1 MTGRC
6 MAVGRKVL
14 VCVIFVIIIA
24 GGAVK
29 WKGNGCIAPGIELG
43 GIALSGMTE
52 EEAERFLTE
61 QLPKVK
67 LELVC
72 LFLPELQAAAEER
85 VKVFLETPQGKTLG
99 AVPEVRGNK
108 LYLTVEETMVTV
120 SLEETMER
128 VRTESERVRVWEWLY
143 AGIFGKPFCVRKV
156 IPELAW
162 REEYFAELLTG
173 CSTIL
178 EKKPLEATLRWKD
191 GKIVVTESRRGFEIN
206 RAATLADADGVFEK
220 AVRRVKNDW
229 TAGIQIQLFVGG
241 TVIAPKLSAKQAK
254 QCDTK
259 IAEFSTQ
266 YKGAG
271 SGRVQN
277 LVAGAA
283 HLNGR
288 VILPGEEFSAAAA
301 LMPFTEENGY
311 TAGGTYIDGQLSDSI
326 GGGVCQL
333 SSTLYNALLYTKLEI
348 TKRSP
353 HSMPVGYVL
362 PGRDAA
368 IAGNY
373 KDLCFR
379 NVTEAPV
386 LLLCEAAEGCV
397 RVTLYGAEK
406 AVRRNATVESEVTEE
421 TEDGMTVEVYRME
434 TAADGGK
441 LRERVSRD
449 TYRYMKTG
457 E

>member
-1 MTGRC
+1 MVVKRVLTNSFGALVVLFFVVTLAGCAVRVKCTGR
-6 MAVGRKVL
+6 
-14 VCVIFVIIIA
+14 
-24 GGAVK
+24 
-29 WKGNGCIAPGIELG
+29 IAPGIMVC
-43 GIALSGMTE
+43 GIDLSGKNEDEALE
-52 EEAERFLTE
+52 EVEACLSEVLLEICCQFPKERKDE
-61 QLPKVK
+61 VEAKGKEYSQM
-67 LELVC
+67 
-72 LFLPELQAAAEER
+72 AENIQVMVQE
-85 VKVFLETPQGKTLG
+85 
-99 AVPEVRGNK
+99 AV
-108 LYLTVEETMVTV
+108 LYLTIEEPLLRM
-120 SLEETMER
+120 R
-128 VRTESERVRVWEWLY
+128 SEDTIEAVWKKSSEVKVWEWLY
-143 AGIFGKPFCVRKV
+143 AAIAKKPFRLRQVEAGFV
-156 IPELAW
+156 W
-162 REEYFAELLTG
+162 EEKRFGELL
-173 CSTIL
+173 SIAEKLL
-178 EKKPLEATLRWKD
+178 EREKVEATLRWD
-191 GKIVVTESRRGFEIN
+191 GEKCCVTESWEGYRIDKKAAWEEAEQAFT
-206 RAATLADADGVFEK
+206 RAIERLSKGRKERIVLRLAL
-220 AVRRVKNDW
+220 
-229 TAGIQIQLFVGG
+229 TG
-241 TVIAPKLSAKQAK
+241 TVVMPTLTTKQAK

-277 LVAGAA
+277 LIAGAA

-311 TAGGTYIDGQLSDSI
+311 AAGGTYIDGQLLESI

-379 NVTEAPV
+379 NVMEAPV

-406 AVRRNATVESEVTEE
+406 AVRRNATIESKVTEE
-421 TEDGMTVEVYRME
+421 TEEGMTVEVYRME
-434 TAADGGK
+434 MAADGGR
-441 LRERVSRD
+441 LWERVSRD
-449 TYRYMKTG
+449 TYRYSKTG